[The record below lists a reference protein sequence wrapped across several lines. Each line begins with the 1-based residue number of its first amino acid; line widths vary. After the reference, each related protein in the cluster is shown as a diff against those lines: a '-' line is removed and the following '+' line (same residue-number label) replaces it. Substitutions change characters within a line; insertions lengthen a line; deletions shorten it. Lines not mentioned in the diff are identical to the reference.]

1 LRQIRVLLPREL
13 PGPSLTRLPSTR
25 NIRVVQAAESSI
37 ITTMAD
43 TITSVIAREDNGN
56 VQITFTIPNSI
67 VKAAE
72 DETIKEFAKDAEIP
86 GFRKGMAP
94 LSKVAEKISQSRLIE
109 HSLSHIL
116 PKALAET
123 VTENKLKIAVY
134 PKFELISA
142 KEGEDWQIRGI
153 TCELPE
159 ISLGDY
165 KTAVGGA
172 LRAESI
178 IVPGTTNEV
187 SAEKKEQAVIK
198 ALLSSVKVSIPQ
210 ILIEDEADSRLSNL
224 LARLEK
230 LGLALE
236 SYLASIGKKP
246 EDLRADYAKQARE
259 AIALDLILSR
269 IAAEEDIKVDP
280 KEIDGA
286 MGMSQTAN
294 QVKDQST
301 EDLEQRRRLI
311 ESILKRRAALDFLL
325 KLS

>member
-1 LRQIRVLLPREL
+1 VA
-13 PGPSLTRLPSTR
+13 
-25 NIRVVQAAESSI
+25 QAAESSI

-43 TITSVIAREDNGN
+43 KITSVIAREDNGN
-56 VQITFTIPNSI
+56 IQITFTIPNTV
-67 VKAAE
+67 VKVAE
-72 DETIKEFAKDAEIP
+72 DETVKEFAKDAEIS

-94 LSKVAEKISQSRLIE
+94 LSKVAEKISQSQLIE

-134 PKFELISA
+134 PKFELINA

-159 ISLGDY
+159 IALGDY

-178 IVPGTTNEV
+178 IVPGASSEV
-187 SAEKKEQAVIK
+187 SAEKKEQAVIE
-198 ALLSSVKVSIPQ
+198 ALLDSVKVTIPQ

-246 EDLRADYAKQARE
+246 EDLRSDYAKQAKE
-259 AIALDLILSR
+259 AIALDLILSK
-269 IAAEEDIKVDP
+269 IAAEEDIK
-280 KEIDGA
+280 IDQKDIDAA
-286 MGMSQTAN
+286 MGVNQTAN
-294 QVKDQST
+294 QTKDQSP

-325 KLS
+325 GLH